1 MDAYTPLEDYT
12 PTYPPSHS
20 LILIDLLPST
30 HLDSPP
36 SHSLILTQ
44 AQCIRMFST
53 SSHLHDCICRLARLT
68 IVMTI
73 STHPSPLDIVWMQ
86 SYIHSCQEHVLLT
99 DVLTHNTPSSHH
111 YDHHTLIH
119 THHLVWLAITP
130 SSYSYTHTL
139 TIIIHLHVLM
149 MISSHLAISLI
160 TYCNAWHSR
169 MLRHISAQR
178 IKTINKSIANTR
190 STCLSILTT

>member
-1 MDAYTPLEDYT
+1 MSLFDSQMSIFDSQMSILDSEWSYIHHTSL
-12 PTYPPSHS
+12 YPSTNK
-20 LILIDLLPST
+20 DT
-30 HLDSPP
+30 HLDRHTPE
-36 SHSLILTQ
+36 
-44 AQCIRMFST
+44 CIRMFST

-160 TYCNAWHSR
+160 TYAWHSR